1 MDGSATHDSGSSST
15 GDRARL
21 STRTHRVGI
30 TELFGKVRGYQLQYL
45 DGEHWKPFYHGRGT
59 IDNLIVHLAN
69 PITARRVRLVI
80 TDTNGQLPTIVAF
93 DLFDE

>member
-1 MDGSATHDSGSSST
+1 MPAE
-15 GDRARL
+15 GDEQPWIEVELEEAKPF
-21 STRTHRVGI
+21 HRVGI

-69 PITARRVRLVI
+69 PSTARRVRLVI
-80 TDTNGQLPTIVAF
+80 TETNGQLPTIVAF